1 MKAVVTGA
9 RGLVGRRLVR
19 VLAARGHDVVA
30 WSRADV
36 ELSNRAWVEGG
47 LAKAHADVVFNPASM
62 TEVDRCEADKP
73 RAYRDNVL
81 AAANLAIAASA
92 QGAHLVHV
100 STDYVFDGN
109 AGPYRED
116 DVPNPRGVY
125 AKTKRMGEVLI
136 EELAESFCICRTAVV
151 YGWPQAARANFGAWL
166 YGALSQGKEAK
177 LFSDQ
182 FVSPT
187 LADNLADMLVEIG
200 ERKLT
205 GIWNVCGA
213 DVVSRVEFGH
223 AFCDA
228 FGFDPKLVVPTK
240 LADLNLAS
248 PRPLHSGL
256 VVDKIRNSLK
266 NKPLSTRDAIESFKQ
281 SVREAPA
288 SSL

>member
-9 RGLVGRRLVR
+9 RGLVGQRLVR
-19 VLAARGHDVVA
+19 VLEARGHEVVA

-36 ELSNRAWVEGG
+36 ELSDANSVESA
-47 LAKAHADVVFNPASM
+47 LAKANADVVFNPASM
-62 TEVDRCEADKP
+62 TEVDKCEGDKP

-81 AAANLAIAASA
+81 AAANLAIATSA
-92 QGAHLVHV
+92 RGAHLVHV

-109 AGPYRED
+109 AGPYREED
-116 DVPNPRGVY
+116 TPNPRGVY
-125 AKTKRMGEVLI
+125 AKTKRMGEVMI
-136 EELAESFCICRTAVV
+136 EELASSFCVCRTAVV
-151 YGWPQAARANFGAWL
+151 YGWPQAARPNFGAWL
-166 YGALSQGKEAK
+166 YGVLSQGKEAK

-187 LADNLADMLVEIG
+187 LADNLAEMLVEIG
-200 ERKLT
+200 ERKLEGT
-205 GIWNVCGA
+205 WNVCGA

-228 FGFDPKLVVPTK
+228 FGFDRKLVVPTK

-256 VVDKIRNSLK
+256 RVDKIRNTLE
-266 NKPLSTRDAIESFKQ
+266 NKPLSMSAAIDRFKLA
-281 SVREAPA
+281 VLA
-288 SSL
+288 